1 MRIAGSSVN
10 MLSGRNYAQTGVR
23 VGGGYANSFMGM
35 MNSYG
40 MKKESSMG
48 RDTYQKGNNAGLG
61 SYNMDDI
68 GYFKGLGKIAS
79 GSLFGENAGA

>member
-10 MLSGRNYAQTGVR
+10 MVYGRNYVQTGMR
-23 VGGGYANSFMGM
+23 AGGGYANSFMGM

-68 GYFKGLGKIAS
+68 GYFNLKSRHFIPRIMS
-79 GSLFGENAGA
+79 GQVLP